1 MKERIGNKVKYLRQ
15 EKLMTQSEL
24 AGDRI
29 TRSMLSLIEHGNSE
43 PSLASLSYLAER
55 LHVTPA
61 YLVASKE
68 EEEMYRR
75 AARINDV
82 RIAYGAGEYRI
93 CLDLCRAI
101 ALPADDELNLLSAE
115 CSVALAVE
123 EISAGRLHGVPGYLE
138 TAMEYAGKT
147 RYRASHI
154 YAEAAVLSRYLSRF
168 SESFYSEAED
178 AAFPRGIPA
187 SAAGGTPFCAYALCL
202 FELEH
207 GETDMERMRLSTEP
221 TLSVLRKSA
230 PSLASHIDVLLL
242 MREEHFEEA
251 YAVIGDL
258 LGREGEIPLPILY
271 ELFRDREIC
280 ARELG
285 DYKGAYESAG
295 AKHEFFSRLLS
306 ET

>member
-1 MKERIGNKVKYLRQ
+1 
-15 EKLMTQSEL
+15 MTQSEL

-61 YLVASKE
+61 FLIANESE
-68 EEEMYRR
+68 DEMYRR

-101 ALPADDELNLLSAE
+101 ALPADDELNLISAE
-115 CSVALAVE
+115 CAVALAVE
-123 EISAGRLHGVPGYLE
+123 EISAGRLHGVGAFLD

-168 SESFYSEAED
+168 SESFYSDTED
-178 AAFPRGIPA
+178 AAIARGIPA

-202 FELEH
+202 FTLEC
-207 GETDMERMRLSTEP
+207 GETDSEQLRTLAEP
-221 TLSVLRKSA
+221 MLSVLRKSA

-242 MREEHFEEA
+242 MREERFEEA
-251 YAVIGDL
+251 YVVIGDL

-271 ELFRDREIC
+271 EIFRDREIC

-285 DYKGAYESAG
+285 DYKGAYESAS

-306 ET
+306 ED